1 MDIEA
6 LRNANPEHWMKA
18 TAIRTLTLDA
28 VAAANSGHS
37 GMPMGMA
44 DVATV
49 LFEKHLKFDAK
60 NPDWFDRDRFILSAG
75 HGSMLMYSLLYL
87 TGYEDMTLEQVK
99 NFRQWG
105 AITAGHPEYGHAKG
119 IETTTGPLGQGISNA
134 VGFAMAEASLR
145 GRYGKKIVDHYTY
158 VIAGDGCLMEGVSQ
172 EAIALAGRQ
181 ELSKLI
187 VFWDN
192 NNITIDGTVDLTDR
206 TNQVARFKAS
216 GWHVLEIDGHD
227 PVAIDEAINKAK
239 TSKKPSM
246 IACKTHI
253 ALGHAAQDTSK
264 GHGALTNADQ
274 LAAAKALYGWNYGPF
289 EIPADVK
296 AQWEAIG
303 TRGAAEREA
312 WEGRF
317 AEASASRQ
325 AEFTRIMT
333 GEAPKKLSATIKALK
348 KQISDEAPKV
358 ATRKASEM
366 ALEVIN
372 PIAPETIGGSADLTG
387 SNNTKTGD
395 LGVFAPEDR
404 KGRYVYYGIREHG
417 MAAAMNGMALHG
429 GVRPYGGTF
438 LCFADY
444 ARGSMRLSALMGVPV
459 VYVMTHDSIG
469 LGEDGP
475 THQPVEHLAYC
486 RATPNTY
493 LIRPADAVETAEA
506 WEIALTSKST
516 PTVMALSRQ
525 NLPTVRTEHK
535 LKNMTAQGGYVL
547 AEAEG
552 KRQAII
558 MATGSEVEIALEAK
572 KLLEAEGIGTRVV
585 SMPCMELFDAQDEG
599 YRKKVLPAGPVRVA
613 VEAAVRQP
621 WDKYL
626 LGERGRET
634 KAAFV
639 GMTGFGAS
647 APAEELYEKFGITAA
662 NVAQQV
668 KNLL

>member
-1 MDIEA
+1 
-6 LRNANPEHWMKA
+6 
-18 TAIRTLTLDA
+18 
-28 VAAANSGHS
+28 
-37 GMPMGMA
+37 
-44 DVATV
+44 
-49 LFEKHLKFDAK
+49 
-60 NPDWFDRDRFILSAG
+60 
-75 HGSMLMYSLLYL
+75 
-87 TGYEDMTLEQVK
+87 
-99 NFRQWG
+99 
-105 AITAGHPEYGHAKG
+105 
-119 IETTTGPLGQGISNA
+119 
-134 VGFAMAEASLR
+134 
-145 GRYGKKIVDHYTY
+145 
-158 VIAGDGCLMEGVSQ
+158 
-172 EAIALAGRQ
+172 
-181 ELSKLI
+181 
-187 VFWDN
+187 N

-216 GWHVLEIDGHD
+216 GWHVIEIDGHD
-227 PVAIDEAINKAK
+227 PAQIDDAISKAK
-239 TSKKPSM
+239 VTKKPSM

-274 LAAAKALYGWNYGPF
+274 LAAAKALYGWNFGPF

-303 TRGAAEREA
+303 TRGRAERAA
-312 WEGRF
+312 WEARF

-325 AEFTRIMT
+325 AEFTRMMT

-348 KQISDEAPKV
+348 KKISEDAPKV

-395 LGVFAPEDR
+395 MGVFSPEDR

-459 VYVMTHDSIG
+459 TYVMTHDSIG

-506 WEIALTSKST
+506 WEIALSSKST

-535 LKNMTAQGGYVL
+535 LKNLTAQGGYVL

-558 MATGSEVEIALEAK
+558 MATGSEVEIAMEAK

-585 SMPCMELFDAQDEG
+585 SMPCMELFDAQDEA
-599 YRKKVLPAGPVRVA
+599 YRKRVLPAGPVRVA

-639 GMTGFGAS
+639 GMEGFGAS
-647 APAEELYEKFGITAA
+647 APAETLYEKFGITAA
-662 NVAQQV
+662 NVAQKV
-668 KNLL
+668 KDLL